1 MISSNLDEYNHLW
14 YLSWLWKNSIR
25 NNSTKESQIDLWVIY
40 YRQEENQWKSQIS
53 LNLCYQLIIENILYL
68 ISWISIKDNNWNNHK
83 LKKNSWFIYI
93 YKSFS
98 KWQNF
103 KIMRL
108 SLMRSFNSH
117 FDILQRQERDASW
130 SSEVSSLLSDLSQ
143 LILMIIDYSYTNEI
157 KEYISSYFFLS
168 SYESLL

>member
-14 YLSWLWKNSIR
+14 YLFWLWKNSIR
-25 NNSTKESQIDLWVIY
+25 NNSIKESQVDLWAIY

-53 LNLCYQLIIENILYL
+53 SNSYYQLIIESILYL

-98 KWQNF
+98 KWQNS
-103 KIMRL
+103 KILWDYRL
-108 SLMRSFNSH
+108 
-117 FDILQRQERDASW
+117 W
-130 SSEVSSLLSDLSQ
+130 DLS
-143 LILMIIDYSYTNEI
+143 IH
-157 KEYISSYFFLS
+157 ISIYCKDRKKMQADQARSQVYFQIYLS
-168 SYESLL
+168 